1 MKNNFESKFI
11 QNLIYSNY
19 GLRVKAEQIEGEL
32 DDNFKLNC
40 DGKSYFFKVY
50 PANSDLEFV
59 TFQCNLLNHL
69 KTFDK
74 TPKNILTNK
83 KKPFASFIDNKNA
96 IRYFRMNEWIDGRLW
111 SSINP
116 IDSIL
121 REKLGYESAR
131 LVEELK
137 QIKCNYSRINFSWDL
152 ANFLWVEN
160 HYKKVNLKKGHCQVI
175 KSLIDN
181 FKNKKEEYKKLRKSL
196 IHNDLNDN
204 NIILSKCL
212 KKPEVIGFIDFGDCV
227 KSQLINELAITCT
240 YGILN
245 SLDPL
250 SSACDIILS
259 LIHI

>member
-32 DDNFKLNC
+32 DDNFKLNH

-50 PANSDLEFV
+50 PTNTDLEFV
-59 TFQCNLLNHL
+59 AFQSDILDHL

-83 KKPFASFIDNKNA
+83 KTSFASFIDDKNSV
-96 IRYFRMNEWIDGRLW
+96 RYFRMNEWIDGILW
-111 SSINP
+111 SSVNP
-116 IDSIL
+116 IDNEL

-160 HYKKVNLKKGHCQVI
+160 HYKKVNLKK
-175 KSLIDN
+175 
-181 FKNKKEEYKKLRKSL
+181 
-196 IHNDLNDN
+196 
-204 NIILSKCL
+204 
-212 KKPEVIGFIDFGDCV
+212 
-227 KSQLINELAITCT
+227 
-240 YGILN
+240 
-245 SLDPL
+245 
-250 SSACDIILS
+250 DIA
-259 LIHI
+259 

>member
-40 DGKSYFFKVY
+40 DGKSYFFKIY
-50 PANSDLEFV
+50 PANSDLKFV
-59 TFQCNLLNHL
+59 TFQTNLLNHL

-96 IRYFRMNEWIDGRLW
+96 IRYFRMNEWIGGRLW
-111 SSINP
+111 SSVNP
-116 IDSIL
+116 IDSKL

-160 HYKKVNLKKGHCQVI
+160 
-175 KSLIDN
+175 
-181 FKNKKEEYKKLRKSL
+181 
-196 IHNDLNDN
+196 
-204 NIILSKCL
+204 
-212 KKPEVIGFIDFGDCV
+212 
-227 KSQLINELAITCT
+227 
-240 YGILN
+240 
-245 SLDPL
+245 
-250 SSACDIILS
+250 LS